1 MNELL
6 RQLTNGANHSSN
18 LRTFTQSYI
27 ENRNKLGPRD
37 INSSRTAA
45 MEARRRMENTS
56 TRPIRSAT
64 QNNNQNSKIH
74 FNDRLA
80 ALIDRLYHDQHN
92 QLPDEE
98 FRRRT
103 ILTLRELARDTTWKD
118 IDDDVKTYYS
128 MILEQKAKE
137 CGWNI
142 YRCVKQ
148 WAARGLLS
156 DRCRGKKRS
165 TKNDP
170 KINTQLGDDFDIGD
184 LDDIYGKNDSEHS
197 SDDNPVRFFPS
208 ASSQG
213 SMFIE

>member
-1 MNELL
+1 
-6 RQLTNGANHSSN
+6 
-18 LRTFTQSYI
+18 
-27 ENRNKLGPRD
+27 
-37 INSSRTAA
+37 

-103 ILTLRELARDTTWKD
+103 ILTLRELARDVYIQMKNDGVITKTTWKD

-184 LDDIYGKNDSEHS
+184 LDDIYGENDSEHS